1 MAKLLVLLFPLLLFN
16 VFPSAPAKADSCSYG
31 CCDCGC
37 VSSRLQKNAPYI
49 ARIIQ
54 GRLSNGGRVKSFSV
68 EVDKE
73 KAPTKKWVCTPTENG
88 ADCENK

>member
-1 MAKLLVLLFPLLLFN
+1 MAKFFALLFPLLLFN
-16 VFPSAPAKADSCSYG
+16 AFPIAAKADCCSYG
-31 CCDCGC
+31 CCDCNC
-37 VSSRLQKNAPYI
+37 VSSRLQTSAPYI
-49 ARIIQ
+49 ARTIQ
-54 GRLSNGGRVKSFSV
+54 GRLSNGGRVSSFSV